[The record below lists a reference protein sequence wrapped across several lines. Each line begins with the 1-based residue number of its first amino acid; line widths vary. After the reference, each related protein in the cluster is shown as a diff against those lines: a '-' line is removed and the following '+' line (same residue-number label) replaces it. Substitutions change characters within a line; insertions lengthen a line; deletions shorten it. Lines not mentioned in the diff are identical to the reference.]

1 MGNYSEPF
9 CSSSEKRY
17 SKMDQHD
24 NPDSVNGKP
33 VRGTEATQNLLGGA
47 SHCEGNNVDT
57 EPEICKQDDVQ
68 VTFCQPEESD
78 MLDETNIKAS
88 VRYIF
93 MF

>member
-1 MGNYSEPF
+1 MEASEQTLGKVDAQMTGTLSWVDEKPQLSTSF
-9 CSSSEKRY
+9 NSKASETVVAY
-17 SKMDQHD
+17 ENESKVD
-24 NPDSVNGKP
+24 V
-33 VRGTEATQNLLGGA
+33 
-47 SHCEGNNVDT
+47 NVDT

-78 MLDETNIKAS
+78 ILDETNIKAS